1 MLKELDMDG
10 LKDSDVLR
18 VVIEIYRSVL
28 PAGTE
33 VDADTDFFDAGG
45 HSMTAARAVA
55 RIRQALRV
63 RISLRDIL
71 ISRTPGELSREVMA
85 KL

>member
-1 MLKELDMDG
+1 MLNDLDKDG
-10 LKDSDVLR
+10 LKDSDILR
-18 VVIEIYRSVL
+18 AVIEIYRSVL
-28 PAGTE
+28 PADTE
-33 VDADTDFFDAGG
+33 VDVDTDFFDAGG

-71 ISRTPGELSREVMA
+71 VSRTPGELAKEVMSR
-85 KL
+85 L